1 MFNASVTGRM
11 GSDPEMRYVNEGTP
25 VVNFSIAHNW
35 LYRDERLVKWIRV
48 SIWGELAEK
57 ANETLHKG
65 DLVTVSGT
73 VTFPAWT
80 RHDGT
85 SVEAVELRASGFEKE
100 EPAGL
105 TEIPKYA
112 G

>member
-1 MFNASVTGRM
+1 MFNATITGRM
-11 GSDPEMRYVNEGTP
+11 GSDPEMRYINEGTP

-35 LYRDERLVKWIRV
+35 LYREEKSVKWIRV

-65 DLVTVSGT
+65 DLVNASGA
-73 VTFPAWT
+73 VTFRTWT

-85 SVEAVELRASGFEKE
+85 NVEEVELRASGFEKE
-100 EPAGL
+100 EPSGL
-105 TEIPKYA
+105 SEIPK
-112 G
+112 